1 FCGVAACSS
10 VLVAF
15 FGYASPRDPASFPTR
30 RSSDLGDEVS
40 VDLGITVDGD
50 VAREAEEVPRD
61 HHVAEAHRLG
71 RPEHA
76 AAQASLNL
84 DVAGAGHELAVDGAA
99 DRNSLPERD
108 DVAGDSPVDLDLP
121 AHRDQRVVDRF
132 SGGDR

>member
-84 DVAGAGHELAVDGAA
+84 EDRKSTRLNSSHVKISYAVFCLKKKMRTHQGI
-99 DRNSLPERD
+99 
-108 DVAGDSPVDLDLP
+108 V
-121 AHRDQRVVDRF
+121 F
-132 SGGDR
+132 